1 MGNVLSDDKKQR
13 VVGLGRLNW
22 SLRRIEEAT
31 GVITAAR
38 RRSRDGQRSCPLG
51 HSAPYLRELSSRRR
65 TLPIALEELSRVKE
79 RPTIL
84 SMPTTARPQQR
95 YDHRLW
101 DLVQGTGDVTIAT
114 DLGVPRSTA
123 RGWLGKPPKVVVS
136 LNVTD
141 QRASELQQEVLEVRR
156 RAKKVTALLRLA
168 VALLRSSG
176 FTLTHKRL
184 PDGLAKTQA
193 SARRGSGS

>member
-1 MGNVLSDDKKQR
+1 M
-13 VVGLGRLNW
+13 
-22 SLRRIEEAT
+22 
-31 GVITAAR
+31 
-38 RRSRDGQRSCPLG
+38 
-51 HSAPYLRELSSRRR
+51 
-65 TLPIALEELSRVKE
+65 KE

-184 PDGLAKTQA
+184 PDPRWTPKT
-193 SARRGSGS
+193 GH